1 MASHLRPGS
10 RSGID
15 RVSFLYWQQS
25 AQREP
30 RTHTTTEG
38 TTRGGGGDKNGRL
51 CKNCLFLE
59 GVEPSTFAFLVI
71 LSRGSEII

>member
-15 RVSFLYWQQS
+15 RVSFLYWERAERAESQD
-25 AQREP
+25 P
-30 RTHTTTEG
+30 HHY
-38 TTRGGGGDKNGRL
+38 RGDDIGGDKNGQL
-51 CKNCLFLE
+51 CKNWLFLE